1 MSFEKCWGI
10 FNSSYRACVLLPID
24 FVRVTFHLRGY
35 SLLYSRVVACPRFV
49 VCVQVPSRHPDGSTL
64 PALIQTNLDC
74 SVNDN
79 AVFNPATGDMLLE
92 HAACIDGATAGF
104 YLYPI
109 AGGPPDH
116 LVNSNG
122 VSTSSEPAAFSTDG
136 SVFVY
141 TARAYSDNIQSLYA
155 YIMGERRVVTLLPGA
170 VGIDI
175 VNAAFAP
182 DNVHLVY
189 CVQQGDAYD
198 VRLLDLSGSADGF
211 GVDDRRHQ
219 LRRSV
224 LASPKSGR

>member
-1 MSFEKCWGI
+1 MTTP
-10 FNSSYRACVLLPID
+10 SSTR
-24 FVRVTFHLRGY
+24 
-35 SLLYSRVVACPRFV
+35 
-49 VCVQVPSRHPDGSTL
+49 Q
-64 PALIQTNLDC
+64 Q
-74 SVNDN
+74 
-79 AVFNPATGDMLLE
+79 ATCLE
-92 HAACIDGATAGF
+92 HAACVDGATAGF

-175 VNAAFAP
+175 VNAVFAP

-198 VRLLDLSGSADGF
+198 VRLLDLSVDPPTDSALTTDGISCDA
-211 GVDDRRHQ
+211 V
-219 LRRSV
+219 S
-224 LASPKSGR
+224 